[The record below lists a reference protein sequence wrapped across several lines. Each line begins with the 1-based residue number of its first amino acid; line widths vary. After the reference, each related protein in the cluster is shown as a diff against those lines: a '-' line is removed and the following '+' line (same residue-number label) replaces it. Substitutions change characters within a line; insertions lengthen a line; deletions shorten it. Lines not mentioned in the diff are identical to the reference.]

1 MRWHHTS
8 GWNTFIF
15 VDVHSCTYVCTVL
28 DAETTS
34 NECHFPFPLTLLS
47 APCNVLNIWRVE
59 LRRVLL
65 TAGNGSGNT
74 CVRRRFEDH
83 LPVVRPL
90 RGEDVA
96 GPSDQLSVSGP
107 HLLQSQHRILTSP
120 KTRQNVVFR
129 ECHQMPTMCYQV
141 ILFSFGCQILSILSR
156 NWFFRWD
163 SWNYVFYGSGNILW
177 RRQFVFFLYGYSM
190 LQKCGSQYSTRL

>member
-1 MRWHHTS
+1 MHTF
-8 GWNTFIF
+8 GCNTFLF

-28 DAETTS
+28 DTETTS
-34 NECHFPFPLTLLS
+34 NELNFPFPLTLS
-47 APCNVLNIWRVE
+47 PTPRSVVDICRVE

-74 CVRRRFEDH
+74 CVRTRFEDH

-96 GPSDQLSVSGP
+96 GPSDQLSVSRP
-107 HLLQSQHRILTSP
+107 HLLQSQNRILTST

-129 ECHQMPTMCYQV
+129 ECHQMLTICCQV
-141 ILFSFGCQILSILSR
+141 ILFSLLDVFTSDTFNSFSKLVFSFGLMKLRILRIR
-156 NWFFRWD
+156 
-163 SWNYVFYGSGNILW
+163 
-177 RRQFVFFLYGYSM
+177 
-190 LQKCGSQYSTRL
+190 